1 MATPAPT
8 KRSRGIGERDDDDGD
23 DDGLDSRRSKAPYT
37 RRSTYDGDDYTEM
50 DSPPPQHH
58 DEDVFCSQADNP
70 TPAAFRGRHAGVKQ
84 VQDRVHGQVT
94 LDRLLVEVMDTP
106 EFQRLDG
113 IKQLGGCSYV
123 YPSATHTRKEHSI
136 GVAYLAGLM
145 VKHLRDTQPHL
156 QISDDDEL
164 CVKLAGLTHDIGH
177 GPFSHMFEHFVH
189 DVGEATGDER
199 KKNYSHEDMSE
210 MLLRYLIER
219 NGIDLDAHFSEASA
233 TSEQHLNLVVQMIK
247 GLGDDASWDED
258 KFGRPEEKRFL
269 LDIVSNARSGVDVDK
284 LDYLVRDA
292 MSAFGS
298 SKPPV
303 FDIYR
308 IINSSRVL
316 RRSGPRR
323 DGSEKPGEVC
333 FQMKVLL
340 DINEVY
346 NMRTRLHQF
355 VYQHRIANVA
365 EGMITDVLKAAQAF
379 TFRDS
384 NGALTQLA
392 DAVHD
397 PAAFTTL
404 TDSVLDMIAA
414 HSAEG
419 LDAARA
425 LMRRLKS
432 RDFYRQ
438 VGDHVK
444 LQMLPTCFECGAE
457 TEFAHRFCHWCGRKT
472 THRGRSNR
480 SDPVTKVGPD
490 GVAKTI
496 WLAPDDKD
504 GALGLTN
511 EKAKEELLECCEP
524 LLSEAERERVFVHI
538 VDIAHGKKTTV
549 PDPHDETKV
558 WRTYDPVARVGFFN
572 PKEAIDGDEPPIKDV
587 PRGQIPG
594 VFLPAAQHLRTLYC
608 YLKHDVETSR
618 KEPEH
623 DDGDDELYNRIDA
636 ALDQWKDTRKV
647 KAQLG
652 TANGT
657 PCKSLSQS
665 RQSSQHAS
673 QHASQQPSQHGTP
686 RQSQTASQRQ
696 QHSAGPSSR
705 TSSQGGGGG
714 RHGHGRG
721 GGMLDRIQEAG
732 ESQE

>member
-1 MATPAPT
+1 MTTPVPT
-8 KRSRGIGERDDDDGD
+8 KRSRSIDEGDDDGDD

-37 RRSTYDGDDYTEM
+37 RRSMYDGDDYTEM
-50 DSPPPQHH
+50 DSPPPQHLDH

-84 VQDRVHGQVT
+84 VQDRVHGQVN
-94 LDRLLVEVMDTP
+94 LDRLLVEIMDTP
-106 EFQRLDG
+106 EFQRLDD

-136 GVAYLAGLM
+136 GVAHLAGLM
-145 VKHLRDTQPHL
+145 VKHLRDSQPQL

-189 DVGEATGDER
+189 DVGEETGDEL
-199 KKNYSHEDMSE
+199 KKKYSHEDMSE
-210 MLLRYLIER
+210 RLLRYLIQR
-219 NGIDLDAHFSEASA
+219 NEIDLDAHFSGESA

-247 GLGDDASWDED
+247 GLSDDAPWDED
-258 KFGRPEEKRFL
+258 NFGRPEEKRFL
-269 LDIVSNARSGVDVDK
+269 LDIVSNARSGIDVDK

-308 IINSSRVL
+308 IIKSSRVL
-316 RRSGPRR
+316 RRPGPRR
-323 DGSEKPGEVC
+323 DGSDRPGEVC

-365 EGMITDVLKAAQAF
+365 EGMITDVLKAAKTF

-384 NGALTQLA
+384 NGNLTKLA

-419 LDAARA
+419 LDEARA

-444 LQMLPTCFECGAE
+444 LRMLPTCFECGAE
-457 TEFAHRFCHWCGRKT
+457 TEFAHKFCPWCGRKT
-472 THRGRSNR
+472 SQRGRS
-480 SDPVTKVGPD
+480 SETPVTKMGPD
-490 GVAKTI
+490 GVERTI
-496 WLAPDDKD
+496 WMAPDDKD
-504 GALGLTN
+504 GPLGLTN
-511 EKAKEELLECCEP
+511 EKAKEQILDCCEP
-524 LLSEAERERVFVHI
+524 ELSEAEAEQIFVHI

-549 PDPHDETKV
+549 ADPHDDTKV

-572 PKEAIDGDEPPIKDV
+572 PKEAMDGDEPPIKDV

-594 VFLPAAQHLRTLYC
+594 VFLPGSQHLRTLYC
-608 YLKHDVETSR
+608 YIKTPKREQEQDE
-618 KEPEH
+618 E
-623 DDGDDELYNRIDA
+623 DDELYNRIDE
-636 ALDQWKDTRKV
+636 ALNKWKDTRKI

-657 PCKSLSQS
+657 PCKSRSQS
-665 RQSSQHAS
+665 RQSSRHAS
-673 QHASQQPSQHGTP
+673 QQPSQQPSQHGTP
-686 RQSQTASQRQ
+686 RQSQTSSQRL

-705 TSSQGGGGG
+705 SSQGG
-714 RHGHGRG
+714 RHGQGAGRG

-732 ESQE
+732 ESQEHDVAD